1 MPSSADRRAALVL
14 GGLALVGL
22 AVRVLLG
29 GGAAPGEVAYRF
41 GGDGGPSRDSAAAAA
56 ARLARPLEPGE
67 VVDVDRASAGELVR
81 LPRIGPGLA
90 ARIVADREAN
100 GPFGSLEGLARVP
113 GLGAVTLRGLARSVV
128 FSGRPRPALE
138 PVPATG
144 EERVAVNRATAA
156 ELDALPGIGPALA
169 RAIVEE
175 RTRGGPFR
183 SVADLERVPGIGPA
197 TVRRL
202 TSRIRIP

>member
-1 MPSSADRRAALVL
+1 MASAADRRAALVL

-22 AVRVLLG
+22 GVRVLLG

-41 GGDGGPSRDSAAAAA
+41 AGQAGPSRDSAAAAA

-90 ARIVADREAN
+90 ARIVADREAH

-113 GLGAVTLRGLARSVV
+113 GLGDVTLRGLRRSVV
-128 FSGRPRPALE
+128 FSGRPRPPTE
-138 PVPATG
+138 PGRAPG

-156 ELDALPGIGPALA
+156 ELEALPGIGPTLA

-175 RTRGGPFR
+175 RARGGPFR
-183 SVADLERVPGIGPA
+183 SVADLQRVPGIGPA

>member
-1 MPSSADRRAALVL
+1 MASAGDRRAALLL

-22 AVRVLLG
+22 AVRMVAAG
-29 GGAAPGEVAYRF
+29 GGAPGAVAYRF
-41 GGDGGPSRDSAAAAA
+41 GVDAGPGRDSLAAAA

-67 VVDVDRASAGELVR
+67 VVDVDRAPAGELTR

-100 GPFGSLEGLARVP
+100 GPFGSLDGLARVP
-113 GLGAVTLRGLARSVV
+113 GVGEVTLKGLARFVV
-128 FSGRPRPALE
+128 FSGRPRTP
-138 PVPATG
+138 PPTG
-144 EERVAVNRATAA
+144 PRDGRVAVNTATVE

-175 RTRGGPFR
+175 RARGGAFR
-183 SVADLERVPGIGPA
+183 SADDLERVPGIGPA
-197 TVRRL
+197 LVRRL
-202 TSRIRIP
+202 TTRIRIP